1 MIGLR
6 HSFNV
11 LVFILIAF
19 ISFSQSEA
27 EIKENAG
34 KLFENEQYVDAT
46 PLYLQL
52 LSLTPTS
59 ADYNFRYGACL
70 LNNSYQKPEAIRY
83 LNFAVKDPNID
94 ARAYYFHGKAL
105 HLNYQFEDAKIS
117 YKRYLANREKK
128 DKRYLVEREIEM
140 CDNGKK
146 LLAQFTDIIVSE
158 KQEIDND
165 KFFRLYNNM
174 QTIGGD
180 ILVSAEFQS
189 KLDKKKGH
197 IPIVHF
203 PPQAKAIYY
212 SSYGDDESTG
222 KDIYIRRRL
231 PNGGWGDPQLLPG
244 GVNTDEDEDFPYMH
258 PSGDFLYF
266 SSRGHNSMGGY
277 DVFFSRYNPNING
290 FGRPENVD
298 FAISSPDDD
307 LFYVVDSLHK
317 NAYFASS
324 RQSQNGKLHVYNVRV
339 ARVPIQE
346 IIVMGDF
353 LSEINPDN
361 KSMFVTVTSNTN
373 GAEVGK
379 IKSNAKGKYSFVFP
393 KGGKYNYEVTIDGSE
408 DVYKFLVELPYLD
421 EFRPLK
427 QKAIHAMVDGSEVV
441 RIVNLFDEKVE
452 GAEALIAEVIR
463 KRATLE
469 VNVDKF
475 DLKELDAQQELN
487 SVLAEMGFNDMSLLE
502 VSDQLGE
509 LAITEKLKQET
520 ANRIESNLAAEII
533 EKAERI
539 EALESEIKALLIK
552 SEAAETSGDKHQA
565 LLAAQRLEAE
575 KNQLAQEIQSLDKL
589 VDEALATTGTT
600 NNDVGVIQILENK
613 YNALLASDKKDEALA
628 LLAKNKEAI
637 NNTRNLSPNQ
647 MVNDLVAK
655 SLKLNEEI
663 DELQEQEGEFEKTK
677 HKLQSELLLIKN
689 EYANAKKKDFDRLRN
704 EIAEKEAEIKMV
716 GEYHK
721 EVKKQITEKNI
732 ELGVLD
738 NNIASLQKAMLNE
751 DIAAIDKAKVDASV
765 KNAEKAVAEIE
776 NSIVESQL
784 VTLIEQNPELNPDY
798 VPEDIGSNIGES
810 QLANLQDDYEE
821 RKAELIGD
829 KSLTELEKNQALLK
843 LNDSAKQNVIARK
856 SLIEQVISEQGENEA
871 LLTEK
876 KGLDGLIQK
885 LTEEA
890 VIATEIIKDIENP
903 AVAMSSEDVINE
915 ISPEYNTEY
924 EEIQAS
930 SISELDKAESLQA
943 LNTRF
948 VDDLESEL
956 DDVQKDLKKNPEDTE
971 LLARQDIL
979 TELRIQKNSEI
990 AELNQI
996 INALNQTS
1004 SVLTTESVLEKVSP
1018 NYKESIKDISSNQNL
1033 SEVERLAA
1041 EQSIEKR
1048 TANQLKEHLSEV
1060 ANELKK
1066 DDSNTSLIAEK
1077 GILEELIAS
1086 KESRIESLDA
1096 QIEVLENSGTMLVSA
1111 SDVLIDIA
1119 PEYSIEKETI
1129 RSNVNYTALEK
1140 EAAILKVEEEL
1151 VQTLNDELVRLAD
1164 ELGSDSGNQALIAK
1178 QKATSELL
1186 ASTKASI
1193 IESENRISQLNSTA
1207 VTDPDTQEL
1216 SVDKAAIEIALNQEL
1231 VDTYISE
1238 KQQLTEEGRDDFTFN
1253 ETLLEF
1259 EAKQLKS
1266 LQDKRT
1272 DIQKQLDRS
1281 PENEEA
1287 IVRLEVIEELISA
1300 QNATVDAQKEKA
1312 IASITALQVIQLQ
1325 KDVDSDYPF
1334 DIAAINGSESLT
1346 KAQEAVDREKELQNS
1361 IEAQIEKNNEKLK
1374 RSYSVTVDL
1383 ENVILERAIV
1393 ESKGR
1398 ETEAQSQVPVT
1409 NNEDV
1414 VKLKT
1419 DFIQRVRIESLGEGD
1434 ESVEQ
1439 TYSTIDEL
1447 KAQDQILA
1455 FYEEQLSNE
1464 ITSKEKELESSS
1476 EKETIEAQI
1485 DWLTEEK
1492 ETVVKKRRTISV
1504 SIGEL
1509 EQVAIID
1516 NTTNKSS
1523 ANPDKEIAALEDKVA
1538 DIERELNSNEL
1549 TKSERSKLQSELNRA
1564 EEDITVREN
1573 VIVKNQIVAA
1583 KEENSEITSELEA
1596 FTNQS
1601 VNAQKAIESNTAEQ
1615 EVISQ
1620 IVEEAKDAK
1629 SEEERNYLLNQ
1640 AALKQEVLNADI
1652 AELVKDEEIK
1662 KLEETNNVSLMSRED
1677 LEQKRRTFTVRIG
1690 DLTTEIIQ
1698 VEDQIDAAKK
1708 KDIPALEVRKA
1719 SLVAEKSLVETQLRE
1734 VEERLLKEPNNVS
1747 VISPQ
1752 ALKTELTFNDERK
1765 LASKDVY
1772 KEYFVVATEALAIEE
1787 QIGKLEEEIKNEQKQ
1802 INQLLSSS
1810 TSKDAEID
1818 LKINAIKTKQ
1828 AKVQRLNIELVQKK
1842 YEAENA
1848 LPDNTEEA
1856 MKMQNLIMRG
1866 VQPLKVA
1873 AIATALIQ
1881 MPSSGLA
1888 INESEPSIY
1897 SAENPI
1903 PVGVESPS
1911 GLVYRVQIGA
1921 FSKPIP
1927 QDLFKEFNPVSGEV
1941 IGSTNITRY
1950 MAGFFNSST
1959 DVVDARGKIRALG
1972 YNDAF
1977 VVAYCDGERIGF
1989 GEARRREA
1997 AGTCV
2002 PKGTSEMMI
2011 EVATNTAVKLGLPL
2025 TSEVQEVPELTY
2037 NQAPGAVEADP
2048 IELKKG
2054 LFFTVQIGVFNRPVS
2069 AKEIFNLPEVL
2080 TIRLPNGMMRYASG
2094 MFNSVEEA
2102 LPRLEMAKAAG
2113 TNGPFVTAYF
2123 EGERISI
2130 ANARKILLEKGE
2142 SILQLNIE
2150 QEEEIEVIETPT
2162 NVIRTDSVIAIQPRE
2177 VISEVTDEYIQIVTK
2192 KKFSSFPRDVLN
2204 RYNAEGNFYFDAKDS
2219 LVKSIIYSHEDDLP
2233 RLYNFRNDI
2242 DTVYIPRDEVSEDD
2256 TKILSVKLNDSL
2268 IPGDFMDWL
2277 LRFNYRREFV
2287 VTEEG
2292 RELRIFGIEPNQ
2304 VEKVQNDV
2312 RIFAL
2317 EAVVVEETIYELEL
2331 EENK

>member
-1 MIGLR
+1 MIGVR
-6 HSFNV
+6 HSINV
-11 LVFILIAF
+11 LVFVLIAF
-19 ISFSQSEA
+19 ISFSQGEA

-52 LSLTPTS
+52 LSLNPTS
-59 ADYNFRYGACL
+59 GDYNFRYGACL
-70 LNNSYQKPEAIRY
+70 LNNSYQKTEAIRY
-83 LNFAVKDPNID
+83 LNFAVKDANID

-105 HLNYQFEDAKIS
+105 HLNYQFEDAKGS
-117 YKRYLANREKK
+117 YNRYLANRGKK

-174 QTIGGD
+174 STIGGD

-197 IPIVHF
+197 VPIVHF

-231 PNGGWGDPQLLPG
+231 PDGGWGDPQLVPG
-244 GVNTDEDEDFPYMH
+244 AVNTNEDEDFPYMH

-277 DVFFSRYNPNING
+277 DVFFSRFNPNING

-393 KGGKYNYEVTIDGSE
+393 KGGKYNYEVTVDGSE

-487 SVLAEMGFNDMSLLE
+487 AVLAEMGFNDMSLLE

-520 ANRIESNLAAEII
+520 ANRIESNLSAEII

-539 EALESEIKALLIK
+539 EALESEIKVLLNK
-552 SEAAETSGDKHQA
+552 SESAETSAEKHQA
-565 LLAAQRLEAE
+565 LLSAQRLEAE

-589 VDEALATTGTT
+589 VDEALATTGTV
-600 NNDVGVIQILENK
+600 NNDVGAIQILENK
-613 YNALLASDKKDEALA
+613 YNALLASDKKDEALS
-628 LLAKNKEAI
+628 LLAKNKESI

-663 DELQEQEGEFEKTK
+663 DELQDQESEFERTK
-677 HKLQSELLLIKN
+677 HKLQSELILIKN

-704 EIAEKEAEIKMV
+704 EIVEKEAEIKMV

-751 DIAAIDKAKVDASV
+751 DIAAIDKAKVDESV
-765 KNAEKAVAEIE
+765 KNADKTVAEIE
-776 NSIVESQL
+776 NSVVESQL
-784 VTLIEQNPELNPDY
+784 ESLIEQNPELNPDY
-798 VPEDIGSNIGES
+798 IPEDNGSNLGES
-810 QLANLQDDYEE
+810 QLANLKDDYEE
-821 RKAELIGD
+821 RKAELVGD
-829 KSLTELEKNQALLK
+829 KSLTELEKNQAILA
-843 LNDSAKQNVIARK
+843 LNNSAQQNVIARK
-856 SLIEQVISEQGENEA
+856 TLIEQAISEQGENEA
-871 LLTEK
+871 LLEEK
-876 KGLDGLIQK
+876 RGLEDLIQK

-890 VIATEIIKDIENP
+890 TIASEIIKDIENP
-903 AVAMSSEDVINE
+903 AVALSVEDVIAE

-924 EEIQAS
+924 EEIQS
-930 SISELDKAESLQA
+930 SSVSELNKAESLQA

-948 VDDLESEL
+948 VDVLQSEL
-956 DDVQKDLKKNPEDTE
+956 EDVEKDLKRNPEDTE

-979 TELRIQKNSEI
+979 TELTIQKNSEI
-990 AELNQI
+990 AELNQT

-1004 SVLTTESVLEKVSP
+1004 SVLTAESVLEKVSP
-1018 NYKESIKDISSNQNL
+1018 DYKKSMEDISSNQSL
-1033 SEVERLAA
+1033 SETERLTA

-1048 TANQLKEHLSEV
+1048 TVNQLKEQLSSVEK
-1060 ANELKK
+1060 ELKK
-1066 DDSNTSLIAEK
+1066 EDTNTSLIAEK
-1077 GILEELIAS
+1077 GILDELIAS
-1086 KESRIESLDA
+1086 KENRIESLDE
-1096 QIEVLENSGTMLVSA
+1096 QIELIENAGIQEVSI
-1111 SDVLIDIA
+1111 SDVLADVA
-1119 PEYSIEKETI
+1119 PDYSSEIETI
-1129 RSNVNYTALEK
+1129 RTNGELTDLEK
-1140 EAAILKVEEEL
+1140 EEAILKVEEEL
-1151 VQTLNDELVRLAD
+1151 VKTLNDELARLED
-1164 ELGSDSGNQALIAK
+1164 KLESDAENQTLIAK
-1178 QKATSELL
+1178 QKVTSDLL
-1186 ASTKASI
+1186 GTTQASVI
-1193 IESENRISQLNSTA
+1193 QSENKITQLKSTA
-1207 VTDPDTQEL
+1207 VANNTQDL
-1216 SVDKAAIEIALNQEL
+1216 TVDKATIETALNQEL
-1231 VDTYISE
+1231 VETYLAK
-1238 KQQLTEEGRDDFTFN
+1238 KQELIEEGQDDFASN

-1259 EAKQLKS
+1259 EVNQLSS
-1266 LQDKRT
+1266 LESKRAE
-1272 DIQKQLDRS
+1272 IQKKLEKS
-1281 PENEEA
+1281 PESVET
-1287 IVRLEVIEELISA
+1287 IVALEVINELISD
-1300 QNATVDAQKEKA
+1300 QKSTVDAQKEKV
-1312 IASITALQVIQLQ
+1312 IASITALQVIQRQ
-1325 KDVDSDYPF
+1325 KEVDNDYPF
-1334 DIAAINGSESLT
+1334 DIAAINGSESPT
-1346 KAQEAVDREKELQNS
+1346 KAQEAVDRERELQNN
-1361 IEAQIEKNNEKLK
+1361 IEEQIEKNKEKL
-1374 RSYSVTVDL
+1374 RRGYSVSVDL
-1383 ENVILERAIV
+1383 ENVIFERAIA
-1393 ESKGR
+1393 ESKER
-1398 ETEAQSQVPVT
+1398 EAEAQSQIPET
-1409 NNEDV
+1409 NIQDV
-1414 VKLKT
+1414 AKVKS
-1419 DFIQRVRIESLGEGD
+1419 DFIERVRSESLGEGD
-1434 ESVEQ
+1434 QSVEQ
-1439 TYSTIDEL
+1439 TFTTIDEL
-1447 KAQDQILA
+1447 KAQDQVLA
-1455 FYEEQLSNE
+1455 FYEDQLSNE
-1464 ITSKEKELESSS
+1464 IKLKEDELKTSNENEVVEV
-1476 EKETIEAQI
+1476 QI

-1492 ETVVKKRRTISV
+1492 ATVLAKRRTISV

-1523 ANPDKEIAALEDKVA
+1523 TNPDKEIAALEDKVA

-1549 TKSERSKLQSELNRA
+1549 TKSERSKLQSELNRT

-1573 VIVKNQIVAA
+1573 VIVENQIVAA
-1583 KEENSEITSELEA
+1583 KAENSEIASELEA

-1615 EVISQ
+1615 DVISQ

-1629 SEEERNYLLNQ
+1629 SEKERNYLLNQ

-1662 KLEETNNVSLMSRED
+1662 KLEEKNDVSLMSRED
-1677 LEQKRRTFTVRIG
+1677 LEQKRRSFTVRIG

-1765 LASKDVY
+1765 LASKDAY
-1772 KEYFVVATEALAIEE
+1772 KDYYPVATEALAIEE
-1787 QIGKLEEEIKNEQKQ
+1787 QIGKLVEEIKNEQKQ
-1802 INQLLSSS
+1802 INQLLSNS
-1810 TSKDAEID
+1810 TSNEDEIN
-1818 LKINAIKTKQ
+1818 LKVNSIKTKQ
-1828 AKVQRLNIELVQKK
+1828 AEIQRLNIDLIQKK
-1842 YEAENA
+1842 YEAEKT
-1848 LPDNTEEA
+1848 LPDNPEEA

-1873 AIATALIQ
+1873 AIASALIQ
-1881 MPSSGLA
+1881 MPSTSLA
-1888 INESEPSIY
+1888 INEGVPSIY

-1903 PVGVESPS
+1903 PVGVEAPS

-1959 DVVDARGKIRALG
+1959 DVVDARGKIRELG
-1972 YNDAF
+1972 YSDAF

-2002 PKGTSEMMI
+2002 PKGTNEMMI

-2069 AKEIFNLPEVL
+2069 AEEIFNLPEVL

-2094 MFNSVEEA
+2094 MYNSAEEA
-2102 LPRLEMAKAAG
+2102 LPRLEMARAAG

-2130 ANARKILLEKGE
+2130 GNARRILLEKGE

-2150 QEEEIEVIETPT
+2150 EEEAIEVIETPT

-2219 LVKSIIYSHEDDLP
+2219 LVKSIIYSNEDDLP

-2242 DTVYIPRDEVSEDD
+2242 DTLYIPRDEVSNGN
-2256 TKILSVKLNDSL
+2256 TQILSVKLNDSL

-2287 VTEEG
+2287 ITDQG
-2292 RELRIFGIEPNQ
+2292 RELRIFGIEPNE

-2317 EAVVVEETIYELEL
+2317 EAVIVEETIYELEL